1 MTSKKLD
8 TRLESE
14 GAEFLVLGQLL
25 INKIP
30 TYKTYTNMPGYDLV
44 ATNPENNKSAKI
56 QVKSRWKTGARG
68 FIIKKFDCDFVV
80 IVLLNRG
87 SKDGA
92 KKASEPLYY
101 VLPVSAVNKLPKDT
115 FDLIAFKSVIN
126 FESYNNN
133 WAQIA
138 EFLKL

>member
-1 MTSKKLD
+1 MATKKLD

-44 ATNPENNKSAKI
+44 ATNPANKKMAKI

-87 SKDGA
+87 SKDGK
-92 KKASEPLYY
+92 KKASDPIYY
-101 VLPVSAVNKLPKDT
+101 VMPVSAVRDLPKDT
-115 FDLIAFKSVIN
+115 FNLIALTNIN
-126 FESYNNN
+126 ALESYREK
-133 WAQIA
+133 WSQISD
-138 EFLKL
+138 FLR